1 MQLKVIKNFLI
12 DLDGVILDLKYDS
25 FFWKEHI
32 PKIYSKLHQISYKE
46 AQTITKQIF
55 NYKKKTMDWYDINY
69 WSNMLSFDVNKE
81 KENNMERIALINGSK
96 NFLEDLIRHDK
107 NLYLITNAHP
117 KTLQIKLKKYNIRK
131 YFKSIICS
139 HELNYIKEET
149 QFWYILKNK
158 LNIRFEDS
166 VLIEDSLDNLMA
178 AQSAG
183 LKNLVYV
190 SKKSPQSRIIKP
202 VTIEY
207 LSDLSSA
214 L

>member
-1 MQLKVIKNFLI
+1 MAKVEKN
-12 DLDGVILDLKYDS
+12 
-25 FFWKEHI
+25 
-32 PKIYSKLHQISYKE
+32 
-46 AQTITKQIF
+46 
-55 NYKKKTMDWYDINY
+55 
-69 WSNMLSFDVNKE
+69 
-81 KENNMERIALINGSK
+81 
-96 NFLEDLIRHDK
+96 
-107 NLYLITNAHP
+107 
-117 KTLQIKLKKYNIRK
+117 
-131 YFKSIICS
+131 
-139 HELNYIKEET
+139 
-149 QFWYILKNK
+149 LKNK
-158 LNIRFEDS
+158 LNICFEDS

>member
-1 MQLKVIKNFLI
+1 
-12 DLDGVILDLKYDS
+12 
-25 FFWKEHI
+25 
-32 PKIYSKLHQISYKE
+32 
-46 AQTITKQIF
+46 
-55 NYKKKTMDWYDINY
+55 
-69 WSNMLSFDVNKE
+69 
-81 KENNMERIALINGSK
+81 MERIALINGSK

-158 LNIRFEDS
+158 LNICFEDS

>member
-32 PKIYSKLHQISYKE
+32 PKIYSKLHKISYKE